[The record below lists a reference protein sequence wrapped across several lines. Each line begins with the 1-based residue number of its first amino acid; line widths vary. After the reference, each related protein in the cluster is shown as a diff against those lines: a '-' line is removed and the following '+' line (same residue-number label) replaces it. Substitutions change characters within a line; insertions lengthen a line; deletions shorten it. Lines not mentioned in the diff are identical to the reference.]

1 MAYIITFANQKGGV
15 AKTTS
20 VVSLAGALSQQGIK
34 VLAVDL
40 DAQADLTLSFGV
52 NPDQIVGTIADV
64 LLNNRPINHYIRE
77 TSIPNLDILPA
88 NADIELAE
96 RFLPVRQNYETAL
109 RDAIESSS
117 SLGMYS
123 VIFLDC
129 PPYLGAVTLNA
140 LTAAEM
146 LVVPTQP
153 EYFSAHALRNM
164 MTIVRRVRNQHNPGL
179 IYRVLITMQDRRNR
193 IHRNLSEQIQA
204 AFGEGLLRT
213 VIEVDTKLRESS
225 IAGMPINFY
234 MTKSRG
240 TLQYNALAQELAQYA
255 QKAFAQPA

>member
-1 MAYIITFANQKGGV
+1 MAYIIAFANQKGGV

-20 VVSLAGALSQQGIK
+20 VVSLAGALAQQGTK

-64 LLNNRPINHYIRE
+64 LLNNRSINHYIRE

-96 RFLPVRQNYETAL
+96 RFLPVRQNYETVL

-117 SLGMYS
+117 VGMYP

-146 LVVPTQP
+146 LVIPTQP

-164 MTIVRRVRNQHNPGL
+164 MAIVRRVRNQHNPGL

-225 IAGMPINFY
+225 IAGTPINFY

-240 TLQYNALAQELAQYA
+240 TLQYTALAQELSQYA